1 MLTDD
6 QRIDINARGTHRGHS
21 GGRGMIR
28 SHEQRARQAFG
39 FHRNGPRIIVEMHRL
54 GGGDLHRRRIYPLA
68 FSTKSPDAAPVQA
81 ASSGEPARRN
91 VNTGRPISLI
101 GPIRSNARHS
111 PTYIPL
117 P

>member
-1 MLTDD
+1 MLTDY
-6 QRIDINARGTHRGHS
+6 QWIDIIAREAHRGQWTWNDSPLAATNNAHDKHS
-21 GGRGMIR
+21 GFIEMVSPHHRGDAPTGVCIGVV
-28 SHEQRARQAFG
+28 ST
-39 FHRNGPRIIVEMHRL
+39 P
-54 GGGDLHRRRIYPLA
+54 A
-68 FSTKSPDAAPVQA
+68 FSPNLPTPVQA